1 VRSSS
6 PRWTEVDAMSTET
19 TVTDTRELIVES
31 AFDCFRRQG
40 LNKTTIVDIARAADI
55 SRSTVY
61 EYFRDKAE
69 IVEACAEHSSQRFYR
84 EMARAM
90 GRGESLEEKL
100 ALAAVFV
107 TRARRFVEP
116 EMYFDAD
123 EVSLLLTKNAAVLLS
138 ECGEF
143 LAPYL
148 TAAKL
153 TGEVRKDLDVVAAGE
168 WFARM
173 LFSLFSTPSSTLNM
187 DDEAIVADFVRSHV
201 VRGFTNN
208 RAGRSR

>member
-1 VRSSS
+1 
-6 PRWTEVDAMSTET
+6 MSAET
-19 TVTDTRELIVES
+19 TATDTRELIIES
-31 AFDCFRRQG
+31 AMACFGRHG
-40 LNKTTIVDIARAADI
+40 LNKTTVVDIAKAADV

-61 EYFRDKAE
+61 EYFRDKAA

-90 GRGESLEEKL
+90 GGGESLEDKL

-123 EVSLLLTKNAAVLLS
+123 EVSLLLTKNAAVLLR
-138 ECGEF
+138 ECTEF

-153 TGEVRKDLDVVAAGE
+153 TGEVRKDLDVTAAGE
-168 WFARM
+168 WFGRM

-187 DDEAIVADFVRSHV
+187 DDDEVVADFVRSHAV
-201 VRGFTNN
+201 QGFTS
-208 RAGRSR
+208 SRTLRR

>member
-1 VRSSS
+1 VS
-6 PRWTEVDAMSTET
+6 VET
-19 TVTDTRELIVES
+19 TATDTRDVIIE
-31 AFDCFRRQG
+31 AAMACFGRQG
-40 LNKTTIVDIARAADI
+40 LNKTTVVDIARAADV

-90 GRGESLEEKL
+90 GRGESLEDKL
-100 ALAAVFV
+100 TLAAVFV
-107 TRARRFVEP
+107 TRARRIVEP

-123 EVSLLLTKNAAVLLS
+123 EVSLLLTKNAAVLLR

-148 TAAKL
+148 AAAKL
-153 TGEVRKDLDVVAAGE
+153 TGEVRKELDVVAAGE

-173 LFSLFSTPSSTLNM
+173 LFSLFSTPSSTLDM
-187 DDEAIVADFVRSHV
+187 DDDEVVAGFVRSHV
-201 VRGFTNN
+201 VQGFTND

>member
-1 VRSSS
+1 VS
-6 PRWTEVDAMSTET
+6 VET
-19 TVTDTRELIVES
+19 TATDTREVIIE
-31 AFDCFRRQG
+31 AAMACFGRQG
-40 LNKTTIVDIARAADI
+40 LNKTTVVDIARAADV

-90 GRGESLEEKL
+90 GRGESLEDKL
-100 ALAAVFV
+100 TLAAVFV
-107 TRARRFVEP
+107 TRARRIVEP

-123 EVSLLLTKNAAVLLS
+123 EVSLLLTKNAAVLLR

-148 TAAKL
+148 AAAKL
-153 TGEVRKDLDVVAAGE
+153 TGEVRKELDVVAAGE

-173 LFSLFSTPSSTLNM
+173 LFSLFSTPSSTLDM
-187 DDEAIVADFVRSHV
+187 DDDEVVAGFVRSHV
-201 VRGFTNN
+201 VQGFTND

>member
-1 VRSSS
+1 V
-6 PRWTEVDAMSTET
+6 TVET
-19 TVTDTRELIVES
+19 TATDTREAIIE
-31 AFDCFRRQG
+31 AAMACFGRHG
-40 LNKTTIVDIARAADI
+40 LTKTTVVDIARAADV

-61 EYFRDKAE
+61 EYFRDKSA

-90 GRGESLEEKL
+90 GRGESLEDKL
-100 ALAAVFV
+100 TRAAVFV

-116 EMYFDAD
+116 EVYFDAD
-123 EVSLLLTKNAAVLLS
+123 EVSLLLTKNAAVLLQ
-138 ECGEF
+138 ECSEF

-148 TAAKL
+148 AAARI
-153 TGEVRKDLDVVAAGE
+153 TGEVRKDLDVAAAGE

-187 DDEAIVADFVRSHV
+187 DDDAVVAEFVRAHA
-201 VRGFTNN
+201 VRGFTTDR
-208 RAGRSR
+208 RATREGR

>member
-1 VRSSS
+1 V
-6 PRWTEVDAMSTET
+6 TAET
-19 TVTDTRELIVES
+19 TATDTRELIIES
-31 AFDCFRRQG
+31 AFACFRRQG

-61 EYFRDKAE
+61 EYFRDTAA
-69 IVEACAEHSSQRFYR
+69 IIEASAEHSSQRFYR

-90 GRGESLEEKL
+90 GPGDSVEEKL
-100 ALAAVFV
+100 ILAAVFV

-123 EVSLLLTKNAAVLLS
+123 EVSLLLTKNAAVLLR
-138 ECGEF
+138 ECAEF

-148 TAAKL
+148 AAAKL
-153 TGEVRKDLDVVAAGE
+153 TGEVRKDLDVAAAGE

-173 LFSLFSTPSSTLNM
+173 LFSLFTTPSSTMDM
-187 DDEAIVADFVRSHV
+187 DDDEVVAEFVRAHV
-201 VRGFTNN
+201 IRGFTND
-208 RAGRSR
+208 RAARPR

>member
-1 VRSSS
+1 M
-6 PRWTEVDAMSTET
+6 TAET
-19 TVTDTRELIVES
+19 TATDTRELIIES
-31 AFDCFRRQG
+31 AFSCFRRQG

-61 EYFRDKAE
+61 EYFRDKAA
-69 IVEACAEHSSQRFYR
+69 IIEASAEQSSQRFYR

-90 GRGESLEEKL
+90 GPGDSVEEKL
-100 ALAAVFV
+100 TLAAVFV
-107 TRARRFVEP
+107 TRARRIVEP

-123 EVSLLLTKNAAVLLS
+123 EVNLLLTKNAAVLLR
-138 ECGEF
+138 ECAEF

-148 TAAKL
+148 AAAKL
-153 TGEVRKDLDVVAAGE
+153 TGEVRKDLDVATAGE

-173 LFSLFSTPSSTLNM
+173 LFSLFTTPSSTMDM
-187 DDEAIVADFVRSHV
+187 DDDEVVAEFVRAHV
-201 VRGFTNN
+201 IRGFAND

>member
-1 VRSSS
+1 M
-6 PRWTEVDAMSTET
+6 TTET
-19 TVTDTRELIVES
+19 TATDTRELIIES
-31 AFDCFRRQG
+31 AFACFRKDG
-40 LNKTTIVDIARAADI
+40 LTKTTIVDIAKAADI

-61 EYFRDKAE
+61 EYFRDKAA

-90 GRGESLEEKL
+90 GRGDSLEDKL
-100 ALAAVFV
+100 TLAAVFV

-116 EMYFDAD
+116 EMYYDAD
-123 EVSLLLTKNAAVLLS
+123 EVSLLLTKNAAVLLR

-148 TAAKL
+148 AAAKL

-173 LFSLFSTPSSTLNM
+173 LFSLFSTPSSTLDM
-187 DDEAIVADFVRSHV
+187 DNDEVVADFVRSHV
-201 VRGFTNN
+201 VRGFTYD

>member
-1 VRSSS
+1 MT
-6 PRWTEVDAMSTET
+6 TEATA
-19 TVTDTRELIVES
+19 TDTREVIIES
-31 AFDCFRRQG
+31 AMACFGRQG
-40 LNKTTIVDIARAADI
+40 LDKTTVVDIAREADV

-61 EYFRDKAE
+61 EYFRDRAE

-84 EMARAM
+84 EMARSM
-90 GRGESLEEKL
+90 GRGDSLEEKL
-100 ALAAVFV
+100 TLAAVFV

-123 EVSLLLTKNAAVLLS
+123 EVSLLLTKNAAVLLR

-148 TAAKL
+148 AAAKL
-153 TGEVRKDLDVVAAGE
+153 TGDVRKDLDVAAAGE

-173 LFSLFSTPSSTLNM
+173 LFSLFSTPSSTLDM
-187 DDEAIVADFVRSHV
+187 DDDEVVADFVRSHV
-201 VRGFTNN
+201 VRGFTND

>member
-1 VRSSS
+1 V
-6 PRWTEVDAMSTET
+6 TIET
-19 TVTDTRELIVES
+19 TATDTRELIIES

-84 EMARAM
+84 EMSKAMSRA
-90 GRGESLEEKL
+90 ESLEEKL

-123 EVSLLLTKNAAVLLS
+123 EVSLLLTKNAAVLLR

-153 TGEVRKDLDVVAAGE
+153 TGEVRKDLDVTAAGE

-187 DDEAIVADFVRSHV
+187 NDDAVVAGFVRSHV
-201 VRGFTNN
+201 VRGFAND
-208 RAGRSR
+208 RVGRSR

>member
-1 VRSSS
+1 V
-6 PRWTEVDAMSTET
+6 TTET
-19 TVTDTRELIVES
+19 TAVDTRELIVES

-40 LNKTTIVDIARAADI
+40 LTKTTIVDIARAADI

-69 IVEACAEHSSQRFYR
+69 IVEACAEGASQKFYR
-84 EMARAM
+84 EMSKAM
-90 GRGESLEEKL
+90 RKAETLEEQL
-100 ALAAVFV
+100 VLAAVFV
-107 TRARRFVEP
+107 TRARRVIEP
-116 EMYFDAD
+116 EDYFDED
-123 EVSLLLTKNAAVLLS
+123 QVSLLLTKNAAVLLR

-173 LFSLFSTPSSTLNM
+173 LFSLFSTPSSTLDM
-187 DDEAIVADFVRSHV
+187 DDEAVVADFVRSHV
-201 VRGFTNN
+201 VRGFANDRT
-208 RAGRSR
+208 GRSR

>member
-1 VRSSS
+1 MT
-6 PRWTEVDAMSTET
+6 TEATA
-19 TVTDTRELIVES
+19 TDTREVIIES
-31 AFDCFRRQG
+31 AMACFGRQG
-40 LNKTTIVDIARAADI
+40 LDKTTVVDIAREADV

-61 EYFRDKAE
+61 EYFRDRAE

-84 EMARAM
+84 EMARSM
-90 GRGESLEEKL
+90 GRGDSLEEKL
-100 ALAAVFV
+100 TLAAVFV

-123 EVSLLLTKNAAVLLS
+123 EVSLLLTKNAAVLLR

-148 TAAKL
+148 AAAKL
-153 TGEVRKDLDVVAAGE
+153 TGEVRKDLDVAAAGE

-173 LFSLFSTPSSTLNM
+173 LFSLFSTPSSTLDM
-187 DDEAIVADFVRSHV
+187 DDDEVVADFVRSHV
-201 VRGFTNN
+201 VRGFTND

>member
-1 VRSSS
+1 M
-6 PRWTEVDAMSTET
+6 TADT
-19 TVTDTRELIVES
+19 TATDTREVIIES
-31 AFDCFRRQG
+31 AFACFRKHG
-40 LNKTTIVDIARAADI
+40 LNKTTIVDIARAADV

-61 EYFRDKAE
+61 EYFRDKAA

-100 ALAAVFV
+100 TLAAVFV

-123 EVSLLLTKNAAVLLS
+123 EVSLLLTKNAAVLLR

-148 TAAKL
+148 AAAKL

-173 LFSLFSTPSSTLNM
+173 LFSLFSTPSSTLDM
-187 DDEAIVADFVRSHV
+187 DDDEVVADFVRSHV
-201 VRGFTNN
+201 VRGFTSD